1 MSVLR
6 VTVMMV
12 VLLEMALASG
22 CGITQFPD
30 PDKVAALTP
39 AQLQEDVRKARANE
53 DRFNEVY
60 KEPKLWSNHD
70 RNLAVWNL
78 PPLPLPKAC
87 MTPGSETNMDC
98 MRYAARLHAIP
109 FFAASGIRS
118 YSFYANGWSE
128 TQPQINPEGY

>member
-12 VLLEMALASG
+12 FLFGMALASG
-22 CGITQFPD
+22 CSSNQIPAA
-30 PDKVAALTP
+30 DKYAALTP

-70 RNLAVWNL
+70 RNLAVWNM
-78 PPLPLPKAC
+78 PPIPLPKEC
-87 MTPGSETNMDC
+87 MAPGSETSMDC

-109 FFAASGIRS
+109 FFAASGLRS
-118 YSFYANGWSE
+118 FDSGFYMSL
-128 TQPQINPEGY
+128 QPVINPEGY